1 MSTQNATSARPL
13 PKALSIDLDYL
24 KRVMLRLL
32 QHHSPTGYTDQ
43 VVHVVCE
50 ELTALGVEHELTRRG
65 AIRASL
71 QGSRRAPD
79 RAVVAHLDT
88 IGAMVTALKPN
99 GRLSVTPIGTW
110 SPRFAEGAEVT
121 VLTELG
127 SRSGTILPLKASGHT
142 FDSEVDSQPVTWD
155 NVELRVDELV
165 YDRAGLERMGI
176 AVGDF
181 VGIDTNATI
190 TDSGFVKS
198 RHLDD
203 KAGVATLLT
212 AIKAIVEGGVHLP
225 VDCHPLFT
233 ISEEVGVGASGV
245 LHQDVAELV
254 AIDTAPQAPGQES
267 IETSVTIGMKDSTGP
282 FDWHLNRLLVSL
294 ARENEIAHVRDV
306 FRYYSCDAAA
316 ALEAGNDIRTA
327 VICFGTDATH
337 GYERTHL
344 SSLEGLAKLLTAY
357 MQSFPAVERDT
368 QQLGPARGFTHQP
381 EEEADFHAFQRP
393 EHAAE

>member
-176 AVGDF
+176 AV
-181 VGIDTNATI
+181 
-190 TDSGFVKS
+190 
-198 RHLDD
+198 
-203 KAGVATLLT
+203 
-212 AIKAIVEGGVHLP
+212 
-225 VDCHPLFT
+225 
-233 ISEEVGVGASGV
+233 
-245 LHQDVAELV
+245 
-254 AIDTAPQAPGQES
+254 
-267 IETSVTIGMKDSTGP
+267 
-282 FDWHLNRLLVSL
+282 
-294 ARENEIAHVRDV
+294 
-306 FRYYSCDAAA
+306 
-316 ALEAGNDIRTA
+316 
-327 VICFGTDATH
+327 
-337 GYERTHL
+337 
-344 SSLEGLAKLLTAY
+344 
-357 MQSFPAVERDT
+357 
-368 QQLGPARGFTHQP
+368 
-381 EEEADFHAFQRP
+381 
-393 EHAAE
+393 